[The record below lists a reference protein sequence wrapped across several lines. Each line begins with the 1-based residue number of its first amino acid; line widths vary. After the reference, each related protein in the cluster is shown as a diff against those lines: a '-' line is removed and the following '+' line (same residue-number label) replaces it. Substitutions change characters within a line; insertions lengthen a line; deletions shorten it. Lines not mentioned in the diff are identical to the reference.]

1 MDEYHF
7 MADVLSTWRLMNDT
21 TKNVFIIGG
30 YATIIIGMLSWLLL
44 RDWLRYRNALRRFV
58 MDNHADLLR
67 RDKNEGD

>member
-1 MDEYHF
+1 MDEYDF
-7 MADVLSTWRLMNDT
+7 MADVLSTWRSMNDT